1 MNAVDLL
8 IQDHQVVRGL
18 FQKFQSAQE
27 AEDDAQMTELG
38 AQIFQELEVHTTIEE
53 EIFYPAVRDGVED
66 SDETVDESEQE
77 HHVVDVLIGEMRDL
91 RAASDDWVAKM
102 TVLIE
107 NVEHH
112 AEEEEQ
118 EMFPDCREQL
128 GEERLDRL
136 GEEMEA
142 RQRTAKADGVTK
154 DELYEKAKAQG
165 VEGRSEMTKDEL
177 AEAVS
182 D

>member
-27 AEDDAQMTELG
+27 AEDDDQMTEL
-38 AQIFQELEVHTTIEE
+38 ATQIFEELEVHTTIEE
-53 EIFYPAVRDGVED
+53 EIFYPAVREGVQD
-66 SDETVDESEQE
+66 ADETVEESEQE
-77 HHVVDVLIGEMRDL
+77 HHVVDVLMNEMRDL
-91 RAASDDWVAKM
+91 QDGADEWVAKM

-118 EMFPDCREQL
+118 EMFPDAREQL
-128 GEERLDRL
+128 GEERLTAL

-142 RQRTAKADGVTK
+142 RQQTAKADLTTK
-154 DELYEKAKAQG
+154 AELYEKAQDQG
-165 VEGRSEMTKDEL
+165 VEGRSEMTKAEL
-177 AEAVS
+177 AEAVGS
-182 D
+182 

>member
-27 AEDDAQMTELG
+27 AEDDAQMQELG
-38 AQIFQELEVHTTIEE
+38 SQIFEELEVHTTIEE
-53 EIFYPAVRDGVED
+53 EIFYPAVRDGVDD
-66 SDETVDESEQE
+66 SGEIVDESEQE
-77 HHVVDVLIGEMRDL
+77 HHVVDVLIGEMREL
-91 RAASDDWVAKM
+91 TAGSDDWVAKM

-128 GEERLDRL
+128 GEERLDQL
-136 GEEMEA
+136 GEELEA
-142 RQRTAKADGVTK
+142 RQRTAKVDRATK
-154 DELYEKAKAQG
+154 EELYEKAKEQG
-165 VEGRSEMTKDEL
+165 IEGRSEMTKDEL
-177 AEAVS
+177 AKAVS
-182 D
+182 S

>member
-27 AEDDAQMTELG
+27 AEDDAQMSEL
-38 AQIFQELEVHTTIEE
+38 AEQIFEELDVHTTIEE
-53 EIFYPAVRDGVED
+53 EIFYPAVRDGVDD
-66 SDETVDESEQE
+66 SDELVDESEQE
-77 HHVVDVLIGEMRDL
+77 HHVVDVLLEEMRGIETAGDE
-91 RAASDDWVAKM
+91 WVAKM
-102 TVLIE
+102 TVLME

-118 EMFPDCREQL
+118 EMFPDCREQF
-128 GEERLDRL
+128 GDERLDRL

-142 RQRTAKADGVTK
+142 RQRTAKAERATK
-154 DELYEKAKAQG
+154 AELYEKAKDQD

-177 AEAVS
+177 AEAVTN
-182 D
+182 

>member
-27 AEDDAQMTELG
+27 AEDDAQMAEV
-38 AQIFQELEVHTTIEE
+38 ASQVFEELEVHTTIEE
-53 EIFYPAVRDGVED
+53 EVFYPAVRDGVED
-66 SDETVDESEQE
+66 SDELVEESEQE
-77 HHVVDVLIGEMRDL
+77 HHVVDVLMEEMGRLEDG
-91 RAASDDWVAKM
+91 SDEWVAKM

-128 GEERLDRL
+128 GEERLAQL
-136 GEEMEA
+136 GEELEA
-142 RQRTAKADGVTK
+142 RQQSAKAERSTK
-154 DELYEKAKAQG
+154 QELYEQAKQQG
-165 VEGRSEMTKDEL
+165 VEGRSDMTKDEL
-177 AEAVS
+177 AKAVG

>member
-27 AEDDAQMTELG
+27 AEDDEAMKDLAEQVF
-38 AQIFQELEVHTTIEE
+38 AELEVHTTIEE
-53 EIFYPAVRDGVED
+53 EIFYPAVRKGVDD
-66 SDETVDESEQE
+66 SDEIVDESEQE
-77 HHVVDVLIGEMRDL
+77 HHVVDVLMNEMRDL
-91 RAASDDWVAKM
+91 RPVGDEWIAKM

-118 EMFPDCREQL
+118 EMFPDAREQL
-128 GEERLDRL
+128 GEERLSRL
-136 GEEMEA
+136 GEELEE
-142 RQRTAKADGVTK
+142 RQRSAKVDLTTK
-154 DELYEKAKAQG
+154 EELYRKAQDQQI
-165 VEGRSEMTKDEL
+165 EGRSEMTKAEL
-177 AEAVS
+177 AEAVGS
-182 D
+182 